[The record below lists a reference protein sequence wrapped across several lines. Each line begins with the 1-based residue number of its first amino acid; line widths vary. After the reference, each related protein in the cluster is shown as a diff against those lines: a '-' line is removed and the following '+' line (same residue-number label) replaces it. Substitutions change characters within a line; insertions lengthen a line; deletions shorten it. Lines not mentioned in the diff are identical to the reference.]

1 MIYIGTNPQTL
12 EKSKNMLMAEINKL
26 KTEFVGT
33 KELEEAKEKLI
44 GHFILSQE
52 TNLDKAAT
60 VGWFETIGAGYNF
73 TDEYEKL
80 INSVTESDIIEVA
93 NKYFNNNFVLSIVK
107 K

>member
-1 MIYIGTNPQTL
+1 
-12 EKSKNMLMAEINKL
+12 MAEINKL